1 MYVYLPR
8 REALVFAPSPDLT
21 DALLATAANLEERE
35 ALERQIEAQ
44 RRSNLPH
51 QH

>member
-8 REALVFAPSPDLT
+8 RESLVFAPSPELT
-21 DALLATAANLEERE
+21 EALLATAANLEERE

-44 RRSNLPH
+44 RRSNLVA

>member
-8 REALVFAPSPDLT
+8 REALVFAPTPEMT
-21 DALLATAANLEERE
+21 EALLATATDLAERE

-44 RRSNLPH
+44 RRSNLAH
-51 QH
+51 H